1 MFTEHE
7 PGARIAHISPT
18 LLLLVVALQDHLT
31 VAAWFKQRLSRAKR
45 RPRFRATS
53 AACRTPSMAAAMLVA
68 PAATA
73 ASIAS
78 MVTGR
83 RCDLAMPRDAE
94 TRSFGSSTTL
104 PCCHLDARRI

>member
-1 MFTEHE
+1 MFTEYE

-53 AACRTPSMAAAMLVA
+53 AACRTPSM
-68 PAATA
+68 TA
-73 ASIAS
+73 
-78 MVTGR
+78 
-83 RCDLAMPRDAE
+83 
-94 TRSFGSSTTL
+94 
-104 PCCHLDARRI
+104 